1 MDKASAFIENFLA
14 HYASEYYDPVK
25 AREYYLRTRELKGRQ
40 LTTKAEK
47 QAFDYA
53 NANITAAEK
62 NDVVK
67 AAEAQKAALEQ
78 IRATATARQAEIRAK
93 IKDILANLANDK
105 KAQIEQISKDV
116 VDKIAA
122 LPEIPKNI
130 SKDARA
136 KLVEQRQEEIDK
148 IRGDAKTKIQSVS
161 SGAQAKK
168 DSEVASSRSST
179 EQIKSDVKASVESAR
194 SKYQELRQA
203 LKDKYDTIRQQEQQA
218 IKANV

>member
-1 MDKASAFIENFLA
+1 MDKATAFIETFLA

-47 QAFDYA
+47 EAFNYA
-53 NANITAAEK
+53 NASIGAAEK
-62 NDVVK
+62 NDVAK

-78 IRATATARQAEIRAK
+78 IQATAAGRQVEIRDK
-93 IKDILANLANDK
+93 IKAILVNLANDK

-116 VDKIAA
+116 ADKIAA
-122 LPEIPKNI
+122 LSEIPKNI

-136 KLVEQRQEEIDK
+136 KLVKQRQEEIDK
-148 IRGDAKTKIQSVS
+148 IRGDAKTKIQGVS
-161 SGAQAKK
+161 SEAQAKK
-168 DSEVASSRSST
+168 NSETASSRSST
-179 EQIKSDVKASVESAR
+179 EQVKADVKASVESAR
-194 SKYQELRQA
+194 GKYQELRQA